1 MTTSNLGCGSRDCVL
16 EIRPRQ
22 LEGPLDHFLVNWRN
36 PEHLKDRRN
45 GTTGLSGVLLSPDQ
59 VVDRRH
65 GVGSQ
70 NSVGLSSLHRRP
82 DRAARFNVGPAVEQH
97 VQHDIDVE
105 KEPSHRCFSMRC
117 LR

>member
-1 MTTSNLGCGSRDCVL
+1 M
-16 EIRPRQ
+16 
-22 LEGPLDHFLVNWRN
+22 DHFLIDWRN

-45 GTTGLSGVLLSPDQ
+45 STTGPSGALLSPDQ

-70 NSVGLSSLHRRP
+70 NSLGLSSLDSRP
-82 DRAARFNVGPAVEQH
+82 DRAARFNVGPAVKQH

-105 KEPSHRCFSMRC
+105 KEPPHRYFSTRC